1 MVKKYAGKTYQIDK
15 MENMDNY
22 LIAYGVSD
30 AGHREAALKQT
41 TKTTLTVDGDKYKI
55 ILDIGSRKMEIP
67 FKLNTEF
74 EETTLDGRKAQTT
87 FTLKGD
93 DVLVQVQKLGDGRT
107 VTTERKFSDTQMIA
121 TLTIGDV
128 VAKRFYKAV

>member
-1 MVKKYAGKTYQIDK
+1 MVKKYAGKTYQIEK

-41 TKTTLTVDGDKYKI
+41 TKTTLTVDGEQYKI
-55 ILDIGSRKMEIP
+55 ILDIGSRKTEIP

-93 DVLVQVQKLGDGRT
+93 DVLVQVQKLAAGPT

-121 TLTIGDV
+121 TLTLGDV

>member
-30 AGHREAALKQT
+30 PGHREAALKQT
-41 TKTTLTVDGDKYKI
+41 TKTTLTVDGDQYKI

-87 FTLKGD
+87 FTVKGD
-93 DVLVQVQKLGDGRT
+93 DVLVQVQKLTDGRT

-121 TLTIGDV
+121 TLTLGDV

>member
-1 MVKKYAGKTYQIDK
+1 MVKKYAGKTYQIEK

-41 TKTTLTVDGDKYKI
+41 TKTTLTVDGDQYKI

-87 FTLKGD
+87 FTVKGD
-93 DVLVQVQKLGDGRT
+93 DVLVQVQKLADGRT

-121 TLTIGDV
+121 TLTLGDV

>member
-41 TKTTLTVDGDKYKI
+41 TKTTLTVDGDQYKI

-87 FTLKGD
+87 FTVKGD
-93 DVLVQVQKLGDGRT
+93 DVLVQVQKLTDGRT
-107 VTTERKFSDTQMIA
+107 VTTERKFSDTHMIA